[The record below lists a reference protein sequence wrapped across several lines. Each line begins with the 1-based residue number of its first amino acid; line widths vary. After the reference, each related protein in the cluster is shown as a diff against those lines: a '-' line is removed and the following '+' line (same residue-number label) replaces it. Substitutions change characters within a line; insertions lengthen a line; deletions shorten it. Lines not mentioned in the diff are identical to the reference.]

1 MDDLLEYLE
10 LIVEPTFADYQSNP
24 TSARHAFFACVA
36 IYHAIDRMPKSAGN
50 LRNKWKKQSLEF
62 FIVDMVAHHFKH
74 VRSND
79 EKRSISGPG
88 LPLASLVFRKSGRKK
103 RGLDDYMDFHNLYFV
118 IRDAIKFVRQ
128 QAEQSSLA
136 VPNQTQIRKQA
147 AKRREQR

>member
-10 LIVEPTFADYQSNP
+10 LIVEPTFADYQTNP
-24 TSARHAFFACVA
+24 TSARHAFLTCVA
-36 IYHAIDRMPKSAGN
+36 IYHAIDRMSQSPGN
-50 LRNKWKKQSLEF
+50 LRKKRKKQSLEF

-79 EKRSISGPG
+79 ERPISGRG
-88 LPLASLVFRKSGRKK
+88 LPLSSLVFRKSGRDT

-128 QAEQSSLA
+128 QADQ
-136 VPNQTQIRKQA
+136 VFVRC
-147 AKRREQR
+147 